1 MKRAIVL
8 AAAVLLSSLAY
19 GPPADA
25 QSLAP
30 VPRIGVLRFTELT
43 GGDQFIETFRLGLRE
58 LGYVEGKNLAIEW
71 RSADGKSER
80 AGALAADLVR
90 LKVSIIVASGTL
102 AAEAAQHATRKI
114 PIVLASVADA
124 RGSGF
129 VRNLA
134 RPGGNITGVTLNYP
148 ETTGK
153 QLELLRE
160 AVPGI
165 SRVAFL
171 GSTEDSASRL
181 FVEATERAGQRL
193 GIHTQA
199 LLVGGPDEFE
209 GAFAAMRREQAGA
222 LIVQPVFAASIR
234 RIVELANRNH
244 LPTVGFRRYF
254 VEAGLLLSYGA
265 DQRESW
271 RRAAIYV
278 DKILKGAKP
287 GNLSV
292 AEPSKYELVV
302 NLKTAKTLGL
312 TIPPGVVGRAD
323 SVIQ

>member
-8 AAAVLLSSLAY
+8 AGALLLSCLAY
-19 GPPADA
+19 RPPVHA

-30 VPRIGVLRFTELT
+30 VPRIGVLRFTELK
-43 GGDQFIETFRLGLRE
+43 GGDQFMEAFRLGLRE
-58 LGYVEGKNLAIEW
+58 LGYIEGKNLAIEW
-71 RSADGKSER
+71 RSADANSDR
-80 AGALAADLVR
+80 AGELAADLVR

-134 RPGGNITGVTLNYP
+134 RPGGNITGVSLNYP

-153 QLELLRE
+153 QLELLRQ
-160 AVPGI
+160 AIPGL

-171 GSTEDSASRL
+171 GSAADSASRL

-193 GIHTQA
+193 GIQTQVF
-199 LLVGGPDEFE
+199 LVGGSDEFE

-222 LIVQPVFAASIR
+222 LIVQPVFLDSIR

-244 LPTVGFRRYF
+244 LPTVSFRRSF
-254 VEAGLLLSYGA
+254 AEAGLLFSYGA

-312 TIPPGVVGRAD
+312 TIPQAVVGRAD

>member
-8 AAAVLLSSLAY
+8 AASLLLFCLAY
-19 GPPADA
+19 RPPAHA

-43 GGDQFIETFRLGLRE
+43 GGDQFMEAFRLGLRE
-58 LGYVEGKNLAIEW
+58 LGYIEGKNLAIEW
-71 RSADGKSER
+71 RSADANSER
-80 AGALAADLVR
+80 AGELAADLVR

-102 AAEAAQHATRKI
+102 AAEAARHATRKI

-134 RPGGNITGVTLNYP
+134 RPGGNITGVSLNYP

-153 QLELLRE
+153 QLELLRQ
-160 AVPGI
+160 AIPGL

-171 GSTEDSASRL
+171 GSTADSASWL

-193 GIHTQA
+193 GIQTQVF
-199 LLVGGPDEFE
+199 LVGGSDEFE

-222 LIVQPVFAASIR
+222 LIVQPVFLDSIR

-244 LPTVGFRRYF
+244 LPTVSFRRSF
-254 VEAGLLLSYGA
+254 AEAGLLFSYGA

-312 TIPPGVVGRAD
+312 TVPPSVMGRAD
-323 SVIQ
+323 GVIQ

>member
-8 AAAVLLSSLAY
+8 AAAVFLSSLVY
-19 GPPADA
+19 RPPADA

-43 GGDQFIETFRLGLRE
+43 GGDQFMEAFRLGLRE

-71 RSADGKSER
+71 RSADGHSER
-80 AGALAADLVR
+80 VGALAADLVR
-90 LKVSIIVASGTL
+90 LKVSIIVASGTQ
-102 AAEAAQHATRKI
+102 AGEAAQRATRKI

-129 VRNLA
+129 VRTLA
-134 RPGGNITGVTLNYP
+134 RPGGNITGVSLNYP

-153 QLELLRE
+153 QLELLRQ
-160 AVPGI
+160 AIPGI

-171 GSTEDSASRL
+171 GSTADPASRL
-181 FVEATERAGQRL
+181 FVEAMERVGRRL
-193 GIHTQA
+193 GIRTQTF
-199 LLVGGPDEFE
+199 LVGGPDEFD
-209 GAFAAMRREQAGA
+209 GAFTAMRREQTGA
-222 LIVQPVFAASIR
+222 LIVQPVFVDSVR
-234 RIVELANRNH
+234 LIVELANRNH
-244 LPTVGFRRYF
+244 LPTVSYQRYF
-254 VEAGLLLSYGA
+254 AEAGLLFSYGA

-292 AEPSKYELVV
+292 AEPAKYELVV
-302 NLKTAKTLGL
+302 NLKTAKTLDL
-312 TIPPGVVGRAD
+312 TIPQAVVGRAD

>member
-8 AAAVLLSSLAY
+8 AGALLLSCLAY
-19 GPPADA
+19 RPPVHA

-30 VPRIGVLRFTELT
+30 VPRIGVLRFTELK
-43 GGDQFIETFRLGLRE
+43 GGDQFMEAFRLGLRE
-58 LGYVEGKNLAIEW
+58 LGYIEGKNLAIEW
-71 RSADGKSER
+71 RSADANSDR
-80 AGALAADLVR
+80 AGELAADLVR

-134 RPGGNITGVTLNYP
+134 RPGGNITGVSLNYP

-153 QLELLRE
+153 QLELLRQ
-160 AVPGI
+160 AIPGL

-171 GSTEDSASRL
+171 GSAADSASRL

-193 GIHTQA
+193 GIQTQVF
-199 LLVGGPDEFE
+199 LVGGSDEFE

-222 LIVQPVFAASIR
+222 LIVQPVFLDSIR

-244 LPTVGFRRYF
+244 LPTVSFRRSF
-254 VEAGLLLSYGA
+254 AEAGLLFSYGA

-312 TIPPGVVGRAD
+312 TIPQAVAGRAD

>member
-1 MKRAIVL
+1 MKRVIVL
-8 AAAVLLSSLAY
+8 AAAVLLSCLVYRA
-19 GPPADA
+19 PADA

-43 GGDQFIETFRLGLRE
+43 GGDQFMEAFRLGLRE
-58 LGYVEGKNLAIEW
+58 LGYIEGKNLAVEW
-71 RSADGKSER
+71 RSADANSER
-80 AGALAADLVR
+80 AGELAADLVR

-134 RPGGNITGVTLNYP
+134 RPGGNITGISLNYP

-153 QLELLRE
+153 QLELLRQ
-160 AVPGI
+160 AIPGI

-171 GSTEDSASRL
+171 GSSADPASRL
-181 FVEATERAGQRL
+181 FVEAIERAGQRL

-209 GAFAAMRREQAGA
+209 GAFAAMRREQTGA
-222 LIVQPVFAASIR
+222 LIVQPAFVDSIR

-244 LPTVGFRRYF
+244 LPTVSYRRYF
-254 VEAGLLLSYGA
+254 AEAGVLLSYGA

-287 GNLSV
+287 GNLSI

-312 TIPPGVVGRAD
+312 TIPPAVVGRAD

>member
-8 AAAVLLSSLAY
+8 AAAVFLSCLVY
-19 GPPADA
+19 RPTADA

-30 VPRIGVLRFTELT
+30 VPRIGVLRFTGLA
-43 GGDQFIETFRLGLRE
+43 GSDQFMEAFRLGLRE

-90 LKVSIIVASGTL
+90 LKVSIIVASGTQ
-102 AAEAAQHATRKI
+102 AAEAAQRATRKI
-114 PIVLASVADA
+114 PIVLASVANA
-124 RGSGF
+124 RESGF

-134 RPGGNITGVTLNYP
+134 RPGGNITGVSLNYP

-153 QLELLRE
+153 QLELLRQ
-160 AVPGI
+160 AIPGI

-171 GSTEDSASRL
+171 GATADPASRL
-181 FVEATERAGQRL
+181 FVEALERVGQRL
-193 GIHTQA
+193 GIRTQT

-209 GAFAAMRREQAGA
+209 GAFAAMRREQTGA
-222 LIVQPVFAASIR
+222 LIVQPAFVDSVR
-234 RIVELANRNH
+234 LIVELANRSH
-244 LPTVGFRRYF
+244 LPTVSYQRHFA
-254 VEAGLLLSYGA
+254 EAGLLLSYGA

-278 DKILKGAKP
+278 DRILKGAKP
-287 GNLSV
+287 GNLAV
-292 AEPSKYELVV
+292 AEPAKYELVV

-312 TIPPGVVGRAD
+312 TIPQAVVGRAD

>member
-8 AAAVLLSSLAY
+8 AAAVVLFCLVCR
-19 GPPADA
+19 PAAEA

-43 GGDQFIETFRLGLRE
+43 GGDQFMEAFRLGLRE
-58 LGYVEGKNLAIEW
+58 LGYVEGKNLAVEW
-71 RSADGKSER
+71 RTADGRGER
-80 AGALAADLVR
+80 AGELAAELVR

-102 AAEAAQHATRKI
+102 AAEAARGATRRI

-129 VRNLA
+129 VTSLA
-134 RPGGNITGVTLNYP
+134 RPGGNITGVSLNYP
-148 ETTGK
+148 ETTGR
-153 QLELLRE
+153 QLELLRQTI
-160 AVPGI
+160 PGLT
-165 SRVAFL
+165 RVAFL
-171 GSTEDSASRL
+171 GSTADPASQL
-181 FVEATERAGQRL
+181 FVEAMERAGRRL

-199 LLVGGPDEFE
+199 LLVAGVEELDA
-209 GAFAAMRREQAGA
+209 AFATMRREEVGA
-222 LIVQPVFAASIR
+222 LIIQPVFVDSIR
-234 RIVELANRNH
+234 KIVELANRQH
-244 LPTVGFRRYF
+244 LPTVSYRRYF
-254 VEAGLLLSYGA
+254 AEAGVLLSYGA

-271 RRAAIYV
+271 RRAAIFV

-312 TIPPGVVGRAD
+312 TVPPSVVGRAD

>member
-1 MKRAIVL
+1 MKRAIVFV
-8 AAAVLLSSLAY
+8 AAILLSCLANR
-19 GPPADA
+19 PAAEA

-43 GGDQFIETFRLGLRE
+43 GGDQFMESFRLGLRE
-58 LGYVEGKNLAIEW
+58 LGYIEGKNLAVEW
-71 RSADGKSER
+71 RTADANSDR
-80 AGALAADLVR
+80 AGELAAELVR

-102 AAEAAQHATRKI
+102 AAEAARRATRRI

-124 RGSGF
+124 RGSGL
-129 VRNLA
+129 VASLA
-134 RPGGNITGVTLNYP
+134 RPGGNITGVSLNYP

-153 QLELLRE
+153 QIELLRQ
-160 AVPGI
+160 ALPGL

-171 GSTEDSASRL
+171 GSATDPASRL
-181 FVEATERAGQRL
+181 FVESMERAGQRL

-199 LLVGGPDEFE
+199 LLVGGADELD
-209 GAFAAMRREQAGA
+209 GAFATMRREQVGA
-222 LIVQPVFAASIR
+222 LIIQPVFVDSIR
-234 RIVELANRNH
+234 KIVELANRQH
-244 LPTVGFRRYF
+244 LPTVSYRRYF
-254 VEAGLLLSYGA
+254 AEAGVLFSYGA

-292 AEPSKYELVV
+292 AEPAKYELVV

-312 TIPPGVVGRAD
+312 TMPPSVVGRAD
-323 SVIQ
+323 GVIQ